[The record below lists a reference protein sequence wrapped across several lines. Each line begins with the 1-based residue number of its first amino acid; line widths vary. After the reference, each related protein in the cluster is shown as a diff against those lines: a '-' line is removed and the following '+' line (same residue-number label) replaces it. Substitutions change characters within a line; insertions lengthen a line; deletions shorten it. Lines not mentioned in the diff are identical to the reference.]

1 MRTAARGGDAARAGG
16 PGMEVGVDRRIGGRV
31 GGARAVLLVLA
42 LAGCGGSA
50 EGFRDA
56 VGLNTPPPDE
66 FLVVSRAP
74 LQMPPRLDALPT
86 PQPGAPSRV
95 DPNPRAQAQA
105 ALAGRP
111 IPQAAA
117 PSGGEQA
124 LLAAAGP
131 ADPTIRGAIRAET
144 AATPTERRF
153 GLDSFFGFPINQN
166 PGAPTDRLDPREEA
180 ERLRT
185 SGAAVPVV
193 PPEET
198 PQ

>member
-1 MRTAARGGDAARAGG
+1 MTVGFDRRSGRGAGLARAG
-16 PGMEVGVDRRIGGRV
+16 
-31 GGARAVLLVLA
+31 LLVLA
-42 LAGCGGSA
+42 VAGCGGA
-50 EGFRDA
+50 EKFRDA

-74 LQMPPRLDALPT
+74 LQMPPRLDALPP

-95 DPNPRAQAQA
+95 DPNPKAQAQA

-111 IPQAAA
+111 VPQGAA

-131 ADPTIRGAIRAET
+131 ADPAVRGAIRAET
-144 AATPTERRF
+144 AATRPERRF

-185 SGAAVPVV
+185 TGAAVPVV
-193 PPEET
+193 PPDA
-198 PQ
+198 PAP

>member
-1 MRTAARGGDAARAGG
+1 MTVGASRRGGQWTG
-16 PGMEVGVDRRIGGRV
+16 PT
-31 GGARAVLLVLA
+31 RAVLLVLA
-42 LAGCGGSA
+42 VAGCGGT
-50 EGFRDA
+50 ENFRDA

-74 LQMPPRLDALPT
+74 LQMPPRLDALPP

-95 DPNPRAQAQA
+95 EPNPQAQAQA

-124 LLAAAGP
+124 LLAAVGP
-131 ADPTIRGAIRAET
+131 ADPAVRSAIRSET

-166 PGAPTDRLDPREEA
+166 PGAPVDRLDPREEA

-185 SGAAVPVV
+185 TGAAVPVI
-193 PPEET
+193 PPDA
-198 PQ
+198 PAP